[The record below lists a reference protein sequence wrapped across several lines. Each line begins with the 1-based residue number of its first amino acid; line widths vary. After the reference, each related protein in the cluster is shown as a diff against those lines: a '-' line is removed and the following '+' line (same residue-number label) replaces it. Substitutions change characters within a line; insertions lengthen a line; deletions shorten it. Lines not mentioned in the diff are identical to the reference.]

1 MERETNTIYTLSLSY
16 GKDSLACLGAI
27 EKLGLPLDRIVHA
40 EVWAT
45 ETIPA
50 DLPPM
55 VEFKKKADKIIKER
69 YGIEVEHVWATK
81 KVANGGGVLSYD
93 SVFRTTTNTKEYGEH
108 IYGFP
113 KRSGAWCVGLLKQ
126 NLLTE
131 ANLRRYFLSRDKEE
145 TRGGHGTL
153 TDSRYGNV
161 NGATTCSKSMPSTIY
176 GFPYAS
182 FMGGWCREL
191 KNTAIKN
198 LRVSGQH
205 QYGKESM
212 VYGAQKRCHQKSVFF
227 KPENDG
233 RYKYRSVSWNSK
245 RRTRTHSK
253 ARKEERN
260 NATACYGK
268 LGRGVLPKVVR
279 RKGFTFPDL
288 HNGNKGRLLVLP
300 QSRRRTIKA
309 LTKELS

>member
-1 MERETNTIYTLSLSY
+1 MEEKANTIYVLSLSY

-81 KVANGGGVLSYD
+81 KVADGGGVLSYD
-93 SVFRTTTNTKEYGEH
+93 SVFHTVANTEQYGVH

-113 KRSGAWCVGLLKQ
+113 KRSGAWCVGQLKQ

-131 ANLRRYFLSRDKEE
+131 TNLRRYFLSNAQ
-145 TRGGHGTL
+145 TSWGGYEPL
-153 TDSRYGNV
+153 TDSRREKG
-161 NGATTCSKSMPSTIY
+161 NGATTFSKSMPSTIY

-191 KNTAIKN
+191 KRQPIKDI
-198 LRVSGQH
+198 RICREPFSG
-205 QYGKESM
+205 ESAM
-212 VYGAQKRCHQKSVFF
+212 VHGSQTRYNQKSVFF
-227 KPENDG
+227 KPEHDG
-233 RYKYRSVSWNSK
+233 RYKYRAISWYSK
-245 RRTRTHSK
+245 RRTRTHR
-253 ARKEERN
+253 ATPKEEKYN
-260 NATACYGK
+260 VAVSY
-268 LGRGVLPKVVR
+268 
-279 RKGFTFPDL
+279 
-288 HNGNKGRLLVLP
+288 GRLG
-300 QSRRRTIKA
+300 
-309 LTKELS
+309 